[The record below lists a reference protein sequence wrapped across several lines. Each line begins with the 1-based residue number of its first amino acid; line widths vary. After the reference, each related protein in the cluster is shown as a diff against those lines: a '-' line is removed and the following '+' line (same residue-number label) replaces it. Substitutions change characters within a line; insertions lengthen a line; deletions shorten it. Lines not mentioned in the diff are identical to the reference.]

1 MKRDKKSTGVPR
13 APEKSSK
20 MLALS
25 QIGAGKSAI
34 SIPQI
39 KTKKAPIHKE
49 LLVLPD
55 YDLARSSFCRG
66 STVLR
71 FGKVHA
77 FAEVLPDYDLARS
90 SFCRGPTGL
99 RFGKVHAFAEVLP
112 DYDLARSSF
121 CRSNWAR
128 AVFRSSLS
136 KGPPMIFC
144 K

>member
-1 MKRDKKSTGVPR
+1 MKRDKKSTGVAR
-13 APEKSSK
+13 APEKSSE
-20 MLALS
+20 MLPLS
-25 QIGAGKSAI
+25 QIEAGRGAI

-39 KTKKAPIHKE
+39 KTKKAPIYKE
-49 LLVLPD
+49 LL
-55 YDLARSSFCRG
+55 
-66 STVLR
+66 
-71 FGKVHA
+71 
-77 FAEVLPDYDLARS
+77 
-90 SFCRGPTGL
+90 
-99 RFGKVHAFAEVLP
+99 VLP

>member
-1 MKRDKKSTGVPR
+1 MKRDKKSTGVAR

-55 YDLARSSFCRG
+55 YDLARSSFCR
-66 STVLR
+66 
-71 FGKVHA
+71 
-77 FAEVLPDYDLARS
+77 
-90 SFCRGPTGL
+90 
-99 RFGKVHAFAEVLP
+99 
-112 DYDLARSSF
+112 
-121 CRSNWAR
+121 SNWAR

>member
-1 MKRDKKSTGVPR
+1 MKRDKKSTGVAR

-55 YDLARSSFCRG
+55 YDLARSM
-66 STVLR
+66 L
-71 FGKVHA
+71 
-77 FAEVLPDYDLARS
+77 LPRS
-90 SFCRGPTGL
+90 YRTTIWQGP
-99 RFGKVHAFAEVLP
+99 VFAEVLP

>member
-1 MKRDKKSTGVPR
+1 
-13 APEKSSK
+13 

-66 STVLR
+66 
-71 FGKVHA
+71 
-77 FAEVLPDYDLARS
+77 
-90 SFCRGPTGL
+90 PTGL
-99 RFGKVHAFAEVLP
+99 RFGKVQLLP
-112 DYDLARSSF
+112 KQLGAGCISLLAVQGTTHDF
-121 CRSNWAR
+121 LQM
-128 AVFRSSLS
+128 SLLNLNE
-136 KGPPMIFC
+136 
-144 K
+144 

>member
-1 MKRDKKSTGVPR
+1 MKRDKKSTGVAR

-55 YDLARSSFCRG
+55 YDLARSMLLPRSYRTTIWQG
-66 STVLR
+66 P
-71 FGKVHA
+71 A
-77 FAEVLPDYDLARS
+77 FAEAIG
-90 SFCRGPTGL
+90 RGL
-99 RFGKVHAFAEVLP
+99 YFAP
-112 DYDLARSSF
+112 RCPRDH
-121 CRSNWAR
+121 
-128 AVFRSSLS
+128 
-136 KGPPMIFC
+136 P
-144 K
+144 